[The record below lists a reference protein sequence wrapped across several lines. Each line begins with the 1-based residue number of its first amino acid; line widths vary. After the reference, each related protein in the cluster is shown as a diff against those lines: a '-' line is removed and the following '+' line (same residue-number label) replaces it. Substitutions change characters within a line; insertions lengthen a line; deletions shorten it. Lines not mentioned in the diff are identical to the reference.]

1 MKEWRAPR
9 HFFDQRTVKESSSET
24 LLRLDELVFTLNC
37 NHHKQ
42 TNGAAIGT
50 KMGPSYA
57 NLFVGFIEHQFFSQ
71 YHGSTTVKLTI
82 ASALPPLPE
91 RSSLNL

>member
-1 MKEWRAPR
+1 M
-9 HFFDQRTVKESSSET
+9 
-24 LLRLDELVFTLNC
+24 
-37 NHHKQ
+37 
-42 TNGAAIGT
+42 GT